1 MLSAPVKSAKRIS
14 SLFSLG
20 SHKDN
25 NSPSASP
32 ATSPG
37 FGPSADTSQDRRR
50 RSHSRPVR
58 HVSTP
63 NAVLSEPRTVPN
75 AGSMDDFDLESLPPP
90 PSLLAVNHDLASS
103 APSSPVD
110 SRPRSRGREM
120 SRPSSSAGLA
130 IPGSTPDSRPG
141 TPSKRRSWMP
151 GMVGRSRASSV
162 DRRVPAQMLPG
173 AWIAGLDQ
181 KVVYDLGPL
190 SRGEQIPELWN
201 EQGDTFVYLFP
212 QNTGRAPSFKVDS
225 TIFAE
230 SPSLTFLARGTDA
243 KTNGLEQ
250 PTRTLSLGNP
260 ISPPLTPQDRLADND
275 NDSSGSQRMA
285 FEDGAEEVQELHLYL
300 PIPLNCDVSNPQAR
314 LSQED
319 TETLLLFRNLFAFL
333 LGQSLI
339 ATPKSSTLFS
349 IFMDVAVLL
358 ARFEF
363 SNLDGSNFGETAT
376 SSFSNYCDEL
386 RLADV
391 RRSREKTIEAVVLG
405 ERLRYFPLYLE
416 GFVHGVGKLD
426 EIKQLRSPK
435 FTFIHPITQK
445 RLERGFIDLDTRL
458 RGLYGKLED
467 FDFPSVFSGF
477 ANSTT
482 SAESK
487 VIRFKNWKAAFHEF
501 RRFTMQFYR
510 QKYGSWPP
518 KARSKK
524 NEFEE
529 SGLNRQLLRD
539 LYHDFTDLYDLLV
552 DRAALTT
559 RTIDLSGAGGDA
571 TSTDVK
577 DVTVRALR
585 SILSEYDRSTP
596 PVLPP
601 IPFDIPQMPSLQ
613 VLHRKPLD
621 AKKEAKQRTKKL
633 KSSDINAVLMDSYT
647 RESMRPTDFIESFMQ
662 FERRCA
668 HGKTLEDLIDLR
680 CGQWIFLYSVV
691 QSLPMLVVDVPEIHF
706 TDGVEYFLCIAPRGG
721 APWIQNDTKTARSWF
736 GVAGGAGVVSL
747 PSDVVINGVEGVYRR
762 SHCWQVAEQWAEAGA
777 LIEPPMVEDTFEE
790 NESSISS
797 PYPAQQSSAGSSSD
811 PQPTP
816 LMAPHGG
823 LTPPPPAIPRTRSP
837 GAAQRAEHRHS
848 IYPGLEAL
856 PLPAGIAPI
865 EPPARPISRFNP
877 NMSFDDILKEVPKKD
892 KKKH

>member
-20 SHKDN
+20 SKDRDSSSTVSSPV
-25 NSPSASP
+25 NSENID
-32 ATSPG
+32 G
-37 FGPSADTSQDRRR
+37 RR
-50 RSHSRPVR
+50 RSSSKPTR

-63 NAVLSEPRTVPN
+63 NPVFSSEPRTMPD
-75 AGSMDDFDLESLPPP
+75 SLDMESLPPP
-90 PSLLAVNHDLASS
+90 PSLLAVNQDLANS
-103 APSSPVD
+103 APSSPVG
-110 SRPRSRGREM
+110 RPQSRGRDV

-130 IPGSTPDSRPG
+130 IPGSTPDSRPS

-151 GMVGRSRASSV
+151 GRSRASSI
-162 DRRVPAQMLPG
+162 DKRPTPMLPA

-190 SRGEQIPELWN
+190 SRGEQIQELWN
-201 EQGDTFVYLFP
+201 EQGDTYVYMFP

-230 SPSLTFLARGTDA
+230 SPSLTYLARGTDG
-243 KTNGLEQ
+243 KSGLEQ
-250 PTRTLSLGNP
+250 PTRNLSLNP
-260 ISPPLTPQDRLADND
+260 ISPPMSPLDRQPETDND
-275 NDSSGSQRMA
+275 NDSAGSQRMA
-285 FEDGAEEVQELHLYL
+285 FEDSPEEVQELHLYL

-314 LSQED
+314 LTPD
-319 TETLLLFRNLFAFL
+319 DIETLLLFRNLFAFL

-339 ATPKSSTLFS
+339 ASPKSSTLFS

-363 SNLDGSNFGETAT
+363 SNLDASNFGETAT
-376 SSFSNYCDEL
+376 SSFSNYCEEL

-391 RRSREKTIEAVVLG
+391 RRSREKTIEAIVLG
-405 ERLRYFPLYLE
+405 ERLRYYPLYVE

-426 EIKQLRSPK
+426 ELKQLRSPK
-435 FTFIHPITQK
+435 YTFIHPITQK
-445 RLERGFIDLDTRL
+445 RMERAFIDLDTRL

-467 FDFPSVFSGF
+467 FDFPSVFSGI

-482 SAESK
+482 SEESK
-487 VIRFKNWKAAFHEF
+487 VVRFKNWKTGFQEF
-501 RRFTMQFYR
+501 RRFTIQYYR

-529 SGLNRQLLRD
+529 SGLNRLLLLD
-539 LYHDFTDLYDLLV
+539 LYHDFTDLYDLMV
-552 DRAALTT
+552 DRTSLTT
-559 RTIDLSGAGGDA
+559 RTIDISGAGNDPVD
-571 TSTDVK
+571 SSDPK
-577 DVTVRALR
+577 QMTVRALR
-585 SILSEYDRSTP
+585 QVLSEYDRSTP

-613 VLHRKPLD
+613 PLHRKPLD
-621 AKKEAKQRTKKL
+621 AKKEAKQSAKKL
-633 KSSDINAVLMDSYT
+633 KNSDINAVLMGSYT
-647 RESMRPTDFIESFMQ
+647 REAMRPTPFIESFMQ
-662 FERRCA
+662 FERRSA
-668 HGKTLEDLIDLR
+668 HGKNVNDITDLR
-680 CGQWIFLYSVV
+680 CGQWIFLYAVI
-691 QSLPMLVVDVPEIHF
+691 QALPMLVVDVPDVHF
-706 TDGVEYFLCIAPRGG
+706 NDGVEYFLCIAPRGG
-721 APWIQNDTKTARSWF
+721 APWIHNDTKTARSWF

-762 SHCWQVAEQWAEAGA
+762 SHCWQVAEQWAEAGS
-777 LIEPPMVEDTFEE
+777 LLDPPMMEDATYDDE
-790 NESSISS
+790 ESSISS
-797 PYPAQQSSAGSSSD
+797 PYPGHQSSAGSSSE
-811 PQPTP
+811 PYPNSMMVP
-816 LMAPHGG
+816 GG

-837 GAAQRAEHRHS
+837 AAAQRSEHRHS
-848 IYPGLEAL
+848 FYPGLEAL

-865 EPPARPISRFNP
+865 EPPTRPISRFNP

-892 KKKH
+892 NKKKH